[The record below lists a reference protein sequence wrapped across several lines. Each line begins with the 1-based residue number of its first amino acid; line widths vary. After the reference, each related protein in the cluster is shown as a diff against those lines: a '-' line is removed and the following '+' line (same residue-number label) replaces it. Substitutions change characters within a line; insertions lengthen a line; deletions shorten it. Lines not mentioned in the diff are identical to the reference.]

1 MPVCTVSLGGYRID
15 LTVRCFVRCGT
26 WMVVLGAD
34 TKCAVEMKLLESW
47 PRCLIGAGPQG

>member
-1 MPVCTVSLGGYRID
+1 VCTVSLGGYRID